1 MKNILLTLSFIFSFL
16 FSQAQFVFDPFDFK
30 LNDTTLAIKP
40 DSIAFAEPLTAM
52 FDNTYVWFGLF
63 PNTNTAVKM
72 VVEHDLLYL
81 NSESAIDDNNKVY
94 VPVSNQDSLIYFRIR
109 IIENGKVVKE
119 HDGSEMMSVV
129 EESTRYKQMAV
140 EGLKKGQMLEK
151 LIITLHNYSDS
162 GWMTIQK
169 SYPVRKSL
177 FTLRCPAT
185 VQFVLKMYPN
195 NITFNDTVLN
205 NTDRYQFTNIG
216 KIEPIIDESYS
227 MTQSQKTRIEFALS
241 QNFSTNKKFNSW
253 AEKGRNRLEFLMTTE
268 KSEIK
273 YISKL
278 IKNQGWD
285 KLSGKEQL
293 FAVEN
298 YLKNTINISKD
309 YPYMEDVEKMF
320 KAKYGDE
327 YSILRVY
334 IMIYQEL
341 GIPWEI
347 AYSVVRSKKKF
358 DADFPSPSFIED
370 PLFYFPS
377 YKLFTDPVDRAL
389 RVGEI
394 SSLYLGQKAM
404 FVKPI
409 LLGDQWSG
417 VTRIDKIPVNKTE
430 DVSRDYKINVTWDAE
445 NKMTVHT
452 TYHGNSYADDG
463 RKILYTIAGE
473 EKAKEVIEEQIR
485 NERKEGV
492 FKIVSSENHNVNDFK
507 EYYLPFV
514 LSYQWETEEYIEQNG
529 ENLLVKYGELIGP
542 QVQMYDKLERQNII
556 QSYYPHIHTSEV
568 RIAIPEGYTA
578 QGFENKNRQLAFK
591 DQDGNDLFGIDI
603 KVELLG
609 NEIVMKI
616 REYYSKIEYPVS
628 DYMNFREVINA
639 AADINK
645 YTLLLKKK

>member
-1 MKNILLTLSFIFSFL
+1 
-16 FSQAQFVFDPFDFK
+16 
-30 LNDTTLAIKP
+30 
-40 DSIAFAEPLTAM
+40 
-52 FDNTYVWFGLF
+52 
-63 PNTNTAVKM
+63 
-72 VVEHDLLYL
+72 
-81 NSESAIDDNNKVY
+81 
-94 VPVSNQDSLIYFRIR
+94 
-109 IIENGKVVKE
+109 
-119 HDGSEMMSVV
+119 
-129 EESTRYKQMAV
+129 
-140 EGLKKGQMLEK
+140 
-151 LIITLHNYSDS
+151 
-162 GWMTIQK
+162 
-169 SYPVRKSL
+169 
-177 FTLRCPAT
+177 
-185 VQFVLKMYPN
+185 
-195 NITFNDTVLN
+195 
-205 NTDRYQFTNIG
+205 
-216 KIEPIIDESYS
+216 
-227 MTQSQKTRIEFALS
+227 
-241 QNFSTNKKFNSW
+241 
-253 AEKGRNRLEFLMTTE
+253 
-268 KSEIK
+268 
-273 YISKL
+273 
-278 IKNQGWD
+278 
-285 KLSGKEQL
+285 
-293 FAVEN
+293 
-298 YLKNTINISKD
+298 
-309 YPYMEDVEKMF
+309 
-320 KAKYGDE
+320 
-327 YSILRVY
+327 
-334 IMIYQEL
+334 MIYQEL